1 MDEFNKRE
9 QEHKTDSPFAGQGIT
24 PVSTNNVSRT
34 NHREEYA
41 AEAGTTPSATRDNE
55 FRQAIATRI
64 RTDYPRRDAHKEEYA
79 SEVTSPEVTSREAGY
94 SVRDDRK
101 ADAAV
106 KRTDL
111 YKKDR
116 EEYAAE
122 VAPAPS
128 VRRDEV
134 RTSDDAENRNAVQNY
149 GRTAGY
155 VGVGF
160 GVLSLFMWSI
170 ILGPLAAVIGFYAY
184 SQGSKVWG
192 GWAMGLGILATI
204 SYFVLVP
211 FAR

>member
-1 MDEFNKRE
+1 M
-9 QEHKTDSPFAGQGIT
+9 
-24 PVSTNNVSRT
+24 
-34 NHREEYA
+34 
-41 AEAGTTPSATRDNE
+41 
-55 FRQAIATRI
+55 
-64 RTDYPRRDAHKEEYA
+64 
-79 SEVTSPEVTSREAGY
+79 
-94 SVRDDRK
+94 RDDREEDAK
-101 ADAAV
+101 KRADLF
-106 KRTDL
+106 KN
-111 YKKDR
+111 DR

-122 VAPAPS
+122 VAPSPS

-134 RTSDDAENRNAVQNY
+134 HASEDADDRDTVQNY

>member
-9 QEHKTDSPFAGQGIT
+9 QEHKTDSPFAGKGIT

-41 AEAGTTPSATRDNE
+41 SEAGTPAGTRDNE
-55 FRQAIATRI
+55 YRSATVTRI
-64 RTDYPRRDAHKEEYA
+64 RTDYPRRDDHKEEYA
-79 SEVTSPEVTSREAGY
+79 SEVTSPEVTSRAAGY
-94 SVRDDRK
+94 SIRDDRK
-101 ADAAV
+101 ADPA
-106 KRTDL
+106 KRADL
-111 YKKDR
+111 YNNDR

-128 VRRDEV
+128 VRRDET
-134 RTSDDAENRNAVQNY
+134 RTSENTENRDSVQNY

-170 ILGPLAAVIGFYAY
+170 ILGPLAAVIGYYAY